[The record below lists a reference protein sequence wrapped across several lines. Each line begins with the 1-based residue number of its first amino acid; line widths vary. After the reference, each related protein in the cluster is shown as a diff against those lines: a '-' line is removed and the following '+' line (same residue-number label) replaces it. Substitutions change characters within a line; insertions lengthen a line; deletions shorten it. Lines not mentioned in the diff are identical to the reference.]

1 MAETI
6 QKKDPFDRPPR
17 LQDSFTP
24 IELDLPEPPTKPEE
38 GVQNFLMSLL
48 PMSSYLVMGI
58 FYAASMRSAG
68 GVGIGMGV
76 MMLIFPVV
84 MLISTYFVTGS
95 QKHQRKQSWIKQLRA
110 YQRLLDKKEARL
122 LAGRELQKD
131 LLQQRFCPPTSLLR
145 RVEKM
150 QINLWERRPEDPDF
164 LAFRIGTGQGKSV
177 VNTKP
182 PDPDSASRFIR
193 RPINLH
199 VNYRNLPDV
208 PLVFDLQQ
216 VGSIAFVGNRNET
229 VPVAYAFV
237 SQLATLNSPENI
249 HLYMFSD
256 QLYYKIWKWIRWLPH
271 TSDSHRGGDP
281 TFIAFRSDA
290 RRKLLDQIA
299 TKLDEQDRSSDEG
312 DKNSPKKLTQ
322 AMVILFDKEGDIR
335 EQPLFSKLLISG
347 KGLGIYSVFLCD
359 RMEDV
364 PSECKSVITVDKNR
378 SFKYSITGSEGIS
391 TTGIADKVR
400 LLQVDNLAHR
410 LLPVAARALGRSGRI
425 PPKVNMLQLYSVND
439 GKKVRE
445 VQRVEEIDI
454 LARWLN
460 MDILREEDGLLPYPV
475 AIGNE
480 SYAQHLEVHLA
491 ENKDGPHGLVAGTTG
506 SGKSELLQTI
516 VTSLAIEHHPYF
528 VNFLLIDFKGG
539 STFSLFEN
547 MPHVVG
553 FVSNLDKPSANRA
566 LEAIKAENL
575 RRQEFLDKQG
585 DEVDDIIE
593 YHRKLARKGKL
604 DSSWDPLPHLFI
616 VVDEFAQMAKDMPNF
631 LPELVEIGRIGRSL
645 GIHLI
650 LATQRPAGV
659 IKDDMRANL
668 NFRISLRVQT
678 IDDSRD
684 VLRRPDAAHLPS
696 SLPGRAYF
704 QLGDTG
710 VARQFQVARVGG
722 EYNPDLLESQAY
734 SLYHLDYEEKVQL
747 KVADDELDESKTQEQ
762 DVLAVALVNRMTRLY
777 ADTDFKPMGKI
788 LLPPLDKKIPAQRVL
803 YGNEWK
809 ENWKLGWKER
819 WAANWSEKK
828 KQAKTIGKTSMFSA
842 PVGLLDSLSTHTQ
855 PPLHIDFLKQGGHA
869 MIVGAPQTGKT
880 FFLETLCYSLV
891 NQYSPSQVNIYVL
904 SFAGRG
910 LDDLQGLPHVGSVI
924 EGTETER
931 FQRLLRHLDNE
942 VDVRKSVFSDAG
954 VKDLAEYN
962 LLEAGNCLPYII
974 VMIDNFG
981 ELRNMEYDSQ
991 QLAINKLLK
1000 SGREYGI
1007 HFVITALQGSDIPY
1021 KTSNLIQQRL
1031 ALDLTDRSEYVLL
1044 VGRMS
1049 MTDFDALPAG
1059 RCFVKMTPPQ
1069 LCQIGFPVNKEGW
1082 SLLIPEMATHAGK
1095 IKALAMK
1102 ELSTDISLID
1112 LLETDGG
1119 L

>member
-17 LQDSFTP
+17 LQDAFTP

-58 FYAASMRSAG
+58 FYAASMRSTG
-68 GVGIGMGV
+68 GVGMGMGV
-76 MMLIFPVV
+76 MMLIFPIV

-122 LAGRELQKD
+122 LAGRELQQSH
-131 LLQQRFCPPTSLLR
+131 LHNRFRPPTSLLR

-150 QINLWERRPEDPDF
+150 QISLWERRPEDPDF
-164 LAFRIGTGQGKSV
+164 LAFRIGIGKGESV

-182 PDPDSASRFIR
+182 PDPDSASKFIR

-199 VNYRNLPDV
+199 VNYRALPDV

-216 VGSIAFVGNRNET
+216 VGSVAFVGNRNET
-229 VPVAYAFV
+229 VPAAHTFV
-237 SQLATLNSPENI
+237 SQLATLNSPEDV
-249 HLYMFSD
+249 HLYVFSD
-256 QLYYKIWKWIRWLPH
+256 RLYYKIWKWIRWLPH
-271 TSDSHRGGDP
+271 TSESHRGGDP
-281 TFIAFRSDA
+281 TFIAFSSNA
-290 RRKLLDQIA
+290 RRRLLDQIA
-299 TKLDEQDRSSDEG
+299 KKLDEQSRSSDEEE
-312 DKNSPKKLTQ
+312 NSPKKLAQ
-322 AMVILFDKEGDIR
+322 SMVILFDKEGDIR
-335 EQPLFSKLLISG
+335 EQPLFSQILKSG
-347 KGLGIYSVFLCD
+347 KGLGIYSVFICD
-359 RMEDV
+359 RMEDI
-364 PSECKSVITVDKNR
+364 PSECESVIAIDKKHR
-378 SFKYSITGSEGIS
+378 FKYSITGTEGFSS
-391 TTGIADKVR
+391 TGTVDRVR

-410 LLPVAARALGRSGRI
+410 LLPIAARALGRSGRI
-425 PPKVNMLQLYSVND
+425 PPKVNMLQLYSVKD
-439 GKKVRE
+439 DKKVRE
-445 VQRVEEIDI
+445 AQRVEEIDI
-454 LARWLN
+454 LSRWLD
-460 MDILREEDGLLPYPV
+460 MDILKEEDGLLPYPV
-475 AIGNE
+475 SIGNE
-480 SYAQHLEVHLA
+480 SYAQHLEIHLA

-539 STFSLFEN
+539 STFSLFEK

-593 YHRKLARKGKL
+593 YHRKLARKGAL
-604 DSSWDPLPHLFI
+604 DASWEPLPHLFI

-710 VARQFQVARVGG
+710 VAKQFQVARVGG
-722 EYNPDLLESQAY
+722 EYNPNMLESQAY
-734 SLYHLDYEEKVQL
+734 SLYRLNYEEKVSL
-747 KVADDELDESKTQEQ
+747 PISDDELDESKNQEQ
-762 DVLAVALVNRMTRLY
+762 DVLAVALANRMTELY
-777 ADTDFKPMGKI
+777 ADTDFGPMEKI
-788 LLPPLDKKIPAQRVL
+788 LLPPLDEKIPVQKVL
-803 YGNEWK
+803 YGNNWK
-809 ENWKLGWKER
+809 ENWKIGWKER
-819 WAANWSEKK
+819 WAAGWVEKK
-828 KQAKTIGKTSMFSA
+828 EQSEAVSEASMFSA
-842 PVGLLDSLSTHTQ
+842 PIGLLDSLATHTQ

-891 NQYSPSQVNIYVL
+891 NNYSPSQLNMYVL

-910 LDDLQGLPHVGSVI
+910 LDALQGLPHVGSVI
-924 EGTETER
+924 EGTETEK
-931 FQRLLRHLDNE
+931 FQRLLRHLENE
-942 VDVRKSVFSDAG
+942 IDARKGAFSEAG
-954 VKDLAEYN
+954 VKDLTEYN
-962 LLEAGNCLPYII
+962 LSEGVSGLPYII

-981 ELRNMEYDSQ
+981 ELRNMEYDDE
-991 QLAINKLLK
+991 QLAINKILK

-1044 VGRMS
+1044 IGRMS
-1049 MTDFDALPAG
+1049 MTDFDSLPAG

-1069 LCQIGFPVNKEGW
+1069 ICQIGLPVGKDTW
-1082 SLLIPEMATHAGK
+1082 SLLSPEMTSHAGES
-1095 IKALAMK
+1095 KAVAME
-1102 ELSTDISLID
+1102 ELSTDISLLE
-1112 LLETDGG
+1112 LLELESEG
-1119 L
+1119 

>member
-24 IELDLPEPPTKPEE
+24 IELDLPEPPTKPDE

-68 GVGIGMGV
+68 GVGMGMGV
-76 MMLIFPVV
+76 MMLIFPIV

-95 QKHQRKQSWIKQLRA
+95 QKHQRKQNWIKQLRA

-122 LAGRELQKD
+122 LAGRELQQD
-131 LLQQRFCPPTSLLR
+131 ILRSRFRPPANLLR

-150 QINLWERRPEDPDF
+150 QISLWERRPEDPDF
-164 LAFRIGTGQGKSV
+164 LAFRIGVGQGKSV

-182 PDPDSASRFIR
+182 PDPDSASKFIR

-199 VNYRNLPDV
+199 VDYRNLPEV

-216 VGSIAFVGNRNET
+216 VGSVAFVGNRNET
-229 VPVAYAFV
+229 VPATHAFV
-237 SQLATLNSPENI
+237 SQLATLNSPEDV
-249 HLYMFSD
+249 HLYIFSD
-256 QLYYKIWKWIRWLPH
+256 QLYYRIWKWIRWLPH
-271 TSDSHRGGDP
+271 TSESHRGGDP
-281 TFIAFRSDA
+281 TFLSFRSDA
-290 RRKLLDQIA
+290 RRRLLDQIA
-299 TKLDEQDRSSDEG
+299 KKIDEQGHSSDE
-312 DKNSPKKLTQ
+312 DMNSPKKLAQ
-322 AMVILFDKEGDIR
+322 SVVILFDKEGDIR
-335 EQPLFSKLLISG
+335 EQPLFSQIVKSG
-347 KGLGIYSVFLCD
+347 KELGIYSVFLCE

-364 PSECKSVITVDKNR
+364 PSECKSVITLDKQHR
-378 SFKYSITGSEGIS
+378 FKYSITGTEGFS
-391 TTGIADKVR
+391 AAGTADRVR

-410 LLPVAARALGRSGRI
+410 LLPIAARALGRSGRI

-439 GKKVRE
+439 GKKIRE
-445 VQRVEEIDI
+445 AQRVEEIDI
-454 LARWLN
+454 LARWLD
-460 MDILREEDGLLPYPV
+460 MDILRQEDGLLPYPV
-475 AIGNE
+475 SIGNE
-480 SYAQHLEVHLA
+480 SYAKYLEVHLA

-516 VTSLAIEHHPYF
+516 VTSLAIQHHPYF

-539 STFSLFEN
+539 STFSLFED

-575 RRQEFLDKQG
+575 RRQKFLDKQG

-593 YHRKLARKGKL
+593 YHRKLARKGVL
-604 DSSWDPLPHLFI
+604 NSSWDPLPHLFI

-684 VLRRPDAAHLPS
+684 VLGRPDAAHLPS

-734 SLYHLDYEEKVQL
+734 SLYRLDYEEKIPL
-747 KVADDELDESKTQEQ
+747 EIADDKLDENKTQEQ
-762 DVLAVALVNRMTRLY
+762 DVLAVALANRMTELY
-777 ADTDFKPMGKI
+777 ADTDFEPMEKI
-788 LLPPLDKKIPAQRVL
+788 LLPPLDEKIPVQKVL
-803 YGNEWK
+803 YGNDWK
-809 ENWKLGWKER
+809 ESWKVGWKER
-819 WAANWSEKK
+819 WADDWTEKK
-828 KQAKTIGKTSMFSA
+828 KQAEITGESSMFSA
-842 PVGLLDSLSTHTQ
+842 PIGLLDSLATHTQ
-855 PPLHIDFLKQGGHA
+855 PPLYINFLKQGGHA

-891 NQYSPSQVNIYVL
+891 NNYSPSQLNIYVL

-910 LDDLQGLPHVGSVI
+910 LDDLQDLPHVGSVI

-962 LLEAGNCLPYII
+962 LLEAGDRLPYII

-991 QLAINKLLK
+991 QLAINKILK

-1007 HFVITALQGSDIPY
+1007 HFVITALQGNDIPY

-1044 VGRMS
+1044 VGRMR

-1059 RCFVKMTPPQ
+1059 RCFVKMTSPQ
-1069 LCQIGFPVNKEGW
+1069 ICQIGFPVGKEAW
-1082 SLLIPEMATHAGK
+1082 SLLTPEMIEHGDSV
-1095 IKALAMK
+1095 KALAME
-1102 ELSTDISLID
+1102 ELSKDISLLA
-1112 LLETDGG
+1112 LLESEGG
-1119 L
+1119 V